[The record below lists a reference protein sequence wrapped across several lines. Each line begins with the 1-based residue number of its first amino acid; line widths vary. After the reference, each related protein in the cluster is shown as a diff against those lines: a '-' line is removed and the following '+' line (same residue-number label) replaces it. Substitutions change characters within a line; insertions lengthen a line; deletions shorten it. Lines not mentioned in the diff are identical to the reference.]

1 MDDAKFKRYYMC
13 TKTFQYYNENPQ
25 GKDKRGYVWDRAD
38 CVIRAL
44 GKASGY
50 GWLKAFDYLT
60 IKARRDFNVV
70 NDGVAL
76 RRWLQEDG
84 GVWTPCKAERGK
96 GRMDANTF
104 AETHPNGRYVLSL
117 AHHEVACVDGKLYDV
132 WNCGEKCVYGYTDLA
147 NFKID

>member
-1 MDDAKFKRYYMC
+1 MDTTKFNRYYKC
-13 TKTFQYYNENPQ
+13 TETFEYHNENPQ
-25 GKDKRGYVWDRAD
+25 GASKKGYVWDRSD
-38 CVIRAL
+38 CVIRAV

-70 NDGVAL
+70 NDGTAL

-84 GVWTPCKAERGK
+84 GVWTACKAERGK
-96 GRMDANTF
+96 ERLTAEKF
-104 AETHPNGRYVLSL
+104 AETHKTGRFVLSL
-117 AHHEVACVDGKLYDV
+117 ANHEVACVDGKLYDV
-132 WNCGEKCVYGYTDLA
+132 WNCGECCVYGYIDLK